1 MDQAEGLVPERR
13 VRRWRSVAEK
23 RRIVEL
29 TLVAGA
35 SVALVARAHGV
46 NANQVFRWR
55 REFERGE
62 LSEPAS
68 ASASLLPVVLAG
80 GDKPQTSSACI
91 HIELQGRALISIESG
106 ADPALLRTIL
116 ESLRK

>member
-1 MDQAEGLVPERR
+1 MDQADGLVPERR

-29 TLVAGA
+29 TLVPGA

-46 NANQVFRWR
+46 NANQVFKWR

-62 LSEPAS
+62 LSEPV
-68 ASASLLPVVLAG
+68 SASLLPVVFAG

>member
-29 TLVAGA
+29 TLVPGA

-46 NANQVFRWR
+46 NANQVFKWR

-62 LSEPAS
+62 LSEPV
-68 ASASLLPVVLAG
+68 SASLLPVVLAG